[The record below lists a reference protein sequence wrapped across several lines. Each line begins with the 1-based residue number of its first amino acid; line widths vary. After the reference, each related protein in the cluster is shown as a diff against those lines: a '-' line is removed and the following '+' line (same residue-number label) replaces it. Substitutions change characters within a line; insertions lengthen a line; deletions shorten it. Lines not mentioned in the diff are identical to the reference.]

1 MRIFLLFAVI
11 LFGAGVS
18 NVSAKE
24 PYTNR
29 LIKEKSPYLLQ
40 HAHNPVDWYPWNE
53 EAFKKAKKENKP
65 IFLSIGYSTCH
76 WCHVMEEESFS
87 NLELAEIL
95 NQHFVS
101 IKVDREERP
110 DIDNLYMQVVIALTG
125 NGGWPLTVFLT
136 PNKKPFYGGTYFAPD
151 DRWGRPGLKT
161 TLLSIA
167 KFWREKEQDLI
178 NSSEKIIN
186 AISQK
191 QELKVGEPIT
201 LDEQIFKKAFEIF
214 DSSYDSEYGGFGQ
227 VPKFSSG
234 HSLSFLLRYWQR
246 IKDIKALQM
255 VENTL
260 IKMAEGGIYDHI
272 GGGFHR
278 YSTDREWRVPHFEKM
293 LYDQAILSKAY
304 LEAYQ
309 VTKQEEYAKKAKE
322 ILDYVLRDMTQPE
335 GSFYSAE
342 DADSSVPENPKEKKE
357 GAFYLWAKDEVL
369 KILGSD
375 KGEIFSY
382 YFDIKP
388 EGNIISDPYREFS
401 ASGGKGKNILYIV
414 HSIEETAEYF
424 KKSPE
429 EIEIIIKEGKVKL
442 FKERSKR
449 PRPHLDDKILVDW
462 NGLMISS
469 LSFGYRVL
477 NEERYLYAAEKAT
490 QFILKKLIRKDGR
503 LLHRYRQ
510 DESAILGSIDD
521 YAFFIQGLLDLYE
534 ASFNPDYLIEAKRL
548 TQEMLRL
555 LWDDAGAG
563 FFFTS
568 TDAEKLFY
576 RQKEIYDGAV
586 PSGNSIAILD
596 LIRLAR
602 LTMEKEFEIKVDTMF
617 KAFSNKISSSPQGST
632 QMLIALDFTLGPSRE
647 IVIAG
652 EKKSETTKELLDVI
666 FQRFI
671 PNKVV
676 AFRPAEESEAK
687 AIISLVPFLKE
698 QLPLEGKTTV
708 YVCENYICKF
718 PVTDKEKLIKLLQ

>member
-1 MRIFLLFAVI
+1 MRIFLLLAVI
-11 LFGAGVS
+11 LFICTGL
-18 NVSAKE
+18 NMNAKE
-24 PYTNR
+24 QYTNR

-40 HAHNPVDWYPWNE
+40 HAHNPVDWYPWSE

-87 NLELAEIL
+87 NQEIAEIL

-110 DIDNLYMQVVIALTG
+110 DIDNIYIQVVIALTG

-136 PNKKPFYGGTYFAPD
+136 PHKKPFYGGTYFTPD
-151 DRWGRPGLKT
+151 DRWGRRGLKT

-167 KFWREKEQDLI
+167 KFWREKEQELI

-186 AISQK
+186 AITQK

-201 LDEQIFKKAFEIF
+201 LDERIFKKAFEIF

-227 VPKFSSG
+227 APKFPSG

-246 IKDIKALQM
+246 IKELKPLQM

-260 IKMAEGGIYDHI
+260 TKMANGGIYDYI

-278 YSTDREWRVPHFEKM
+278 YSTDAKWHIPHFEKM

-309 VTKQEEYAKKAKE
+309 VTKKEAYARMAKE
-322 ILDYVLRDMTQPE
+322 IFDYVLRDMTDSE
-335 GSFYSAE
+335 GGFYSAE
-342 DADSSVPENPKEKKE
+342 DADSPSLENPKEKKE

-388 EGNIISDPYREFS
+388 EGNIISDPYQEF
-401 ASGGKGKNILYIV
+401 KGQNILYII
-414 HSIEETAEYF
+414 HSIEETAQYF

-442 FKERSKR
+442 FEERSKR

-462 NGLMISS
+462 NGLMISA
-469 LSFGYRVL
+469 LAFGSRVL
-477 NEERYLYAAEKAT
+477 DEPRYSEAAEKST
-490 QFILKKLIRKDGR
+490 QFILKNLVKKDGR
-503 LLHRYRQ
+503 LLHRFR
-510 DESAILGSIDD
+510 DGESAIAGTIED
-521 YAFFIQGLLDLYE
+521 YAFFIHGLIDLYE
-534 ASFNPDYLIEAKRL
+534 ATFEPDYLIEAKRL
-548 TQEMLRL
+548 TKEMLRL
-555 LWDDAGAG
+555 FWDDSEAG
-563 FFFTS
+563 FFFTAS
-568 TDAEKLFY
+568 DAERLFF
-576 RQKEIYDGAV
+576 RQKEIYDGAY
-586 PSGNSIAILD
+586 PSGNSIATLD
-596 LIRLAR
+596 LIRLAK
-602 LTMEKEFEIKVDTMF
+602 LTVEKEFEIKVETMF
-617 KAFSNKISSSPQGST
+617 KTFSNKIYSSAQGLT
-632 QMLIALDFTLGPSRE
+632 QMLIALDFVLGPSRE

-652 EKKSETTKELLDVI
+652 NKESEDTKELLDVI
-666 FQRFI
+666 FQNFI

-676 AFRPAEESEAK
+676 AFHPAEASEAQV
-687 AIISLVPFLKE
+687 IIKLIPFLKD
-698 QLPLEGKTTV
+698 QLPLDGKTTA
-708 YVCENYICKF
+708 YVCENYVCKL
-718 PVTDKEKLIKLLQ
+718 PTTSIKKLDELLGE